1 MSNTEIKRL
10 EAQAELRDRNLDIMR
25 EYNTQMAALQEIRGQ
40 YNKTMEGLRVLQDY
54 RDLLLQT
61 HRRKLE
67 LSQELY
73 ELAIDSEK
81 RP

>member
-73 ELAIDSEK
+73 ELAIDSE
-81 RP
+81 

>member
-54 RDLLLQT
+54 RDLLEAT
-61 HRRKLE
+61 KDRKLA
-67 LSQELY
+67 LSGELY

-81 RP
+81 RQ